1 MERLWLVWHIRNQ
14 REKKQEGGLRRG
26 TRREGQEKRVSQEN
40 CQGHLEVVNIKE
52 SLTDND
58 KLVRPSYYPIFNGLT
73 YTYCMLGTAYML
85 CALYNSIL
93 F

>member
-1 MERLWLVWHIRNQ
+1 MWHTINQ
-14 REKKQEGGLRRG
+14 REKKQEGGTRRA
-26 TRREGQEKRVSQEN
+26 TRREEQEKSGVGQDN

-52 SLTDND
+52 SLTND
-58 KLVRPSYYPIFNGLT
+58 KLVRPLYYPFFNGLT

-85 CALYNSIL
+85 CALPNSIL